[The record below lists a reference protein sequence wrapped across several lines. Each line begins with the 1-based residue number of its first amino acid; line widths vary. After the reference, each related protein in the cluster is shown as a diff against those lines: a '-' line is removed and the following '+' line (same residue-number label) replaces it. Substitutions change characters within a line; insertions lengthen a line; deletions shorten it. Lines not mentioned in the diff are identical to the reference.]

1 MDFRQLTY
9 FVKAV
14 EHGDYALAA
23 KELFVTPQAI
33 SKSVR
38 NLEKE
43 LNISL
48 TFKRGRRMV
57 FTDFAYE
64 LAARAETALDAM
76 RDFETFARNSAGDDS
91 ESIFH
96 LGVAGFHHR
105 GFILKEELAGFAVEH
120 PAVRLSVMRYPSE
133 TCIMALTSGVF
144 DAIVVPGGCDDVPFV
159 SQELFREPLF
169 FATYADDSDDIDGGV
184 FDISMLKGCRVA
196 CPIDLH
202 YSLPTLERLAKG
214 DNVEFALVPVDSS
227 SVSHVCFLESE
238 GVIPVFE
245 SCDLPDYCSSVVV
258 RRAYAGGRPVLIPF
272 HYVRLRSSGRRL
284 HDLLINHLIHLD

>member
-1 MDFRQLTY
+1 MDFRQLAY

-14 EHGDYALAA
+14 EYGNYALAA

-91 ESIFH
+91 ESIFR
-96 LGVAGFHHR
+96 LGG
-105 GFILKEELAGFAVEH
+105 GWI
-120 PAVRLSVMRYPSE
+120 PS
-133 TCIMALTSGVF
+133 
-144 DAIVVPGGCDDVPFV
+144 
-159 SQELFREPLF
+159 
-169 FATYADDSDDIDGGV
+169 
-184 FDISMLKGCRVA
+184 
-196 CPIDLH
+196 
-202 YSLPTLERLAKG
+202 
-214 DNVEFALVPVDSS
+214 
-227 SVSHVCFLESE
+227 
-238 GVIPVFE
+238 
-245 SCDLPDYCSSVVV
+245 
-258 RRAYAGGRPVLIPF
+258 
-272 HYVRLRSSGRRL
+272 
-284 HDLLINHLIHLD
+284 